1 MEINN
6 TKDFN
11 KYQIL
16 LLELQESIA
25 LIKQENCNLNKIK
38 ELEPSIKKFIND
50 VSKILNNK

>member
-16 LLELQESIA
+16 LLELQESIE

-38 ELEPSIKKFIND
+38 ELESSIKKFIND
-50 VSKILNNK
+50 VSKILK